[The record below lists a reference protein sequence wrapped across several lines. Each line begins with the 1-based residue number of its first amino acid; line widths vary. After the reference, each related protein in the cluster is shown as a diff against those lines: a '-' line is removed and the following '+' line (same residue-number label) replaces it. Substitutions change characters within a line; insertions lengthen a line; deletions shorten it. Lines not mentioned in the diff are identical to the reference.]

1 MATKINFSKI
11 KTKAGEIGISID
23 GGKTFNYKSPA
34 DLLVKGYTVY
44 DDDIED
50 LSNIKIRGLAK
61 TFSDLQAEVVVPV
74 KSGLPYDLTAGDTA
88 ESGFVTEVSVFK
100 LDPDNIDPELV
111 VNNADGE
118 PYIFK
123 VPDGCAAKFIDLS
136 DYLKR
141 IKEALTPKEVIEA
154 EVIDDDE

>member
-1 MATKINFSKI
+1 MATINFSKL
-11 KTKAGEIGISID
+11 KTQAKEIGVSLD
-23 GGKTFNYKSPA
+23 GGKTYHYHDPSEA
-34 DLLVKGYTVY
+34 IVKGIPF
-44 DDDIED
+44 DELQAED
-50 LSNIKIRGLAK
+50 LSKITIKGVVK
-61 TFSDLQAEVVVPV
+61 SFSDIEAEAIVPV
-74 KSGLPYDLTAGDTA
+74 KTGLAYDLTAGDTA
-88 ESGFVTEVSVFK
+88 ESGVVTEISVFK

-111 VNNADGE
+111 INNADGE
-118 PYIFK
+118 PCIFK